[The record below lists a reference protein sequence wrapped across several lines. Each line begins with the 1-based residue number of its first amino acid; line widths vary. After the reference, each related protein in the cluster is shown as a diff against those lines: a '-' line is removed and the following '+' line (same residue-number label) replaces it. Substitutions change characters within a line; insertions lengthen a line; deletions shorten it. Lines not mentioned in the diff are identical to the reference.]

1 MEVTKNSVSLFDK
14 VKSIDSIPIDDIL
27 KAQRI
32 AIKEILNT
40 PLVKLNHDVPGK
52 EIYLKLENLQPVG
65 SFKVR
70 GAYNAVKNLDHS
82 KCQSVATAS
91 AGNFAQG
98 LAWVSK
104 KEGIKCTAYCPDTVP
119 KIKEDRIKEFG
130 AEISKVTYDE
140 WWNIMTKGE
149 LDEERPSTSNENA
162 RFIHACCE
170 YDAIAGNGVIGLE
183 IAEQLEDFDAVVCP
197 WGGGSNLLGTAS
209 ALKHV
214 RPNVKAYA
222 CEVDVAAPLHAS
234 LKAGKPSFVKD
245 WKSTFVDGMNGKSFF
260 PCMWNMAKNLV
271 LNSVLVDVEAICH
284 ATRLLTSKNK
294 LIAEGAGAATVAAAL
309 SDDIP
314 PGKIVCVISGGNID
328 MNSFVKILNHEIP

>member
-1 MEVTKNSVSLFDK
+1 MKGISKNAKSPFHK
-14 VKSIDSIPIDDIL
+14 VKSIDSISIEDIQ
-27 KAQRI
+27 KAQKI

-40 PLVKLNHDVPGK
+40 PLVKLHYDLPGK
-52 EIYLKLENLQPVG
+52 EIYLKLESLQPVG

-70 GAYNAVKNLDHS
+70 GAFNAVKNLDRS

-119 KIKEDRIKEFG
+119 RIKEDRIKEFG
-130 AEISKVTYDE
+130 AEINKVTFDE
-140 WWNIMTKGE
+140 WWNIMTKGG
-149 LDEERPSTSNENA
+149 LDEPSSSIENDS
-162 RFIHACCE
+162 FIHACCE

-234 LKAGKPSFVKD
+234 LKAGKPSSVKD
-245 WKSTFVDGMNGKSFF
+245 WQSTFVDGMNGKSLF

-271 LNSVLVDVEAICH
+271 HESVLVDVESICH
-284 ATRLLTSKNK
+284 ATRLLASRSK

-309 SDDIP
+309 SDKIP

-328 MNSFVKILNHEIP
+328 TRSFVNILNNEIP